1 MWMWMWN
8 YKSEIEFFILNFWKN
23 SPKVRESELESE
35 EELVFKQIKNYIFV
49 ESENS
54 IFDL

>member
-1 MWMWMWN
+1 M
-8 YKSEIEFFILNFWKN
+8 SEIELSILNFWKIPNFPTN

-35 EELVFKQIKNYIFV
+35 EEFVYKRIKNYIFV

-54 IFDL
+54 ISDL